1 REVYLW
7 IRRHAT
13 DYGGDDRGI
22 YAPGDSAGGNLAIVL
37 ALQER
42 LCGLMLFYPVTTVV
56 PGRYGESWEEFAC
69 GYALDAK
76 LMEAFTEAY
85 VPEILR
91 DNPHVSPLES
101 ADLSRLPQTLCITA
115 ECDILRDQGRRFC
128 DLLRKA
134 GVSVTERCFPGAVH
148 LFVTVTGMDGD
159 FRKGVFECTAFLQ
172 E

>member
-1 REVYLW
+1 
-7 IRRHAT
+7 
-13 DYGGDDRGI
+13 
-22 YAPGDSAGGNLAIVL
+22 
-37 ALQER
+37 
-42 LCGLMLFYPVTTVV
+42 MLFYPVTTVV

-101 ADLSRLPQTLCITA
+101 ADLFRLPQTLCITA
-115 ECDILRDQGRRFC
+115 ECDVLRDQGRMFC
-128 DLLRKA
+128 ARLRNA

-148 LFVTVTGMDGD
+148 LFVTVAGMDGD
-159 FRKGVFECTAFLQ
+159 FRKGVLECTAFLQ
-172 E
+172 R